1 MVNSS
6 FVFDGHIQRGIQEC
20 SVARWVK
27 EVHRKSVG
35 EDKVN
40 HSRDREHCHML
51 GLDQCLSESELEGR
65 LPEEQILK
73 LSCLQDQAKAGW
85 VGDQSLAYNALLI
98 SVHLG
103 KVITGTLEG
112 LHWEQTN
119 SMDKGKTW
127 SELHSKMTTQ
137 ERKKYSVD
145 SSQL

>member
-40 HSRDREHCHML
+40 HSRDLEHCHML

-65 LPEEQILK
+65 LPQEQILK
-73 LSCLQDQAKAGW
+73 LRCLQDHAKGEL
-85 VGDQSLAYNALLI
+85 GSALT
-98 SVHLG
+98 
-103 KVITGTLEG
+103 KA
-112 LHWEQTN
+112 
-119 SMDKGKTW
+119 
-127 SELHSKMTTQ
+127 
-137 ERKKYSVD
+137 
-145 SSQL
+145 